1 MKMSSSLLRLSPR
14 DNEIVLSRDEIN
26 PPVEGK
32 RDDLSFVSI
41 HRTNELSAFN
51 VITFF
56 PFIFFSS
63 FFLFYFFFFF
73 FVGCQKVVHK
83 CTLNCVSWE
92 RDRRNP
98 INRRGWFYFPLM
110 EGVTKRSW
118 SEQRKKKRKK
128 RKEEIDH
135 FEALWSGIIKN

>member
-63 FFLFYFFFFF
+63 FFLFYFFSFFF
-73 FVGCQKVVHK
+73 CWLSK
-83 CTLNCVSWE
+83 S
-92 RDRRNP
+92 
-98 INRRGWFYFPLM
+98 
-110 EGVTKRSW
+110 RS
-118 SEQRKKKRKK
+118 QV
-128 RKEEIDH
+128 H
-135 FEALWSGIIKN
+135 FELRKLGT